1 MKRNK
6 AVALAS
12 IALAGTFVLS
22 GCAAKPSDT
31 LIKVGDG
38 KDKITFGYG
47 NFVAKYNQA
56 VYDEYYLQYMGE
68 GYWSREQNGKTMEDT
83 VKDNVIDGIEE
94 QYVDKLHAKDYDVKL
109 TSDDKKK
116 IKAAAEKFMS
126 SNTDQAI
133 NQMGATEEYVEDLLE
148 YETYQAR
155 VRQKIEDQTDVTVT
169 DDEANQSTIS
179 YVCFSTASTTD
190 ASGNAVEKTD
200 AEKAALKKQAENVAA
215 SSDFDAAA
223 KKEGATVE
231 TDSYTTKGDSS
242 EDTTVGADVIDAAK
256 KLTKEG
262 QISGVIEVKDKGYYV
277 VRMDKL
283 LDKDATS
290 KKKES
295 LTSEKKQAAYEKI
308 VKKWKKS
315 ADFELNEKLWKQVTF
330 DDLFTQK
337 TTASGDASGSAQ

>member
-215 SSDFDAAA
+215 ASDFDAAA

-283 LDKDATS
+283 LDKDATA
-290 KKKES
+290 KKKKS

-337 TTASGDASGSAQ
+337 TTASGDASGSAN